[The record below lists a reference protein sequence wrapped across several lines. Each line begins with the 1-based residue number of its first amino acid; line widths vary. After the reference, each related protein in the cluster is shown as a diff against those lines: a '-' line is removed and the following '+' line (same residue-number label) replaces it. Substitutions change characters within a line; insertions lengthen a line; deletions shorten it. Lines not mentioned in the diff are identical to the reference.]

1 MNICGI
7 DPGLKGGLAM
17 SEGNK
22 MYGYPMPISGKDI
35 DVMAIVDLLH
45 SHHINL
51 VICEQ
56 VHAMPA
62 RGKNGEKSQGI
73 TSTFTFGK
81 GYGMVLGA
89 VMGAGIPLELVSPQ
103 KWKSVTLC
111 NTEKDKKAAVD
122 FCRRRYPDVN
132 LVMPRCRTPHDGIAD
147 AVCILH
153 YGLNLYNKKEVA

>member
-7 DPGLKGGLAM
+7 DPGLKGGLAILDN
-17 SEGNK
+17 GK
-22 MYGYPMPISGKDI
+22 VYGYPMPLSGKDI
-35 DVMAIVDLLH
+35 NVMAIVDLLR
-45 SHHINL
+45 SHRVDL

-62 RGKNGEKSQGI
+62 KGMNGKNQGI

-89 VMGAGIPLELVSPQ
+89 VMGAGVPLELVSPQ
-103 KWKSVTLC
+103 KWKAVTLC

-132 LVMPRCRTPHDGIAD
+132 LVMPRCRTPHDGVAD
-147 AVCILH
+147 AICILH
-153 YGLNLYNKKEVA
+153 YCMNLYKKEVA